1 MTECTEDDGDATD
14 RERQR
19 AKRAVNPRVRP
30 ELHESTQWTS
40 VSEGDGPNA
49 VRATARRAQ
58 SIPPSP
64 RLTDEF

>member
-1 MTECTEDDGDATD
+1 MNECTADDGDATD

-49 VRATARRAQ
+49 VRERPKGAVNPSLSATY
-58 SIPPSP
+58 
-64 RLTDEF
+64 